1 MAQCIVTG
9 WNFAARHVSLRVCL
23 TPCAAIVIS
32 PFWLLV
38 KLNITERKLVSGEL
52 HVGNCCCLF
61 IYLHFGSHC
70 TFLGVLQIIS
80 QSMKAANREWFDL
93 ISPGLF
99 FKTCFLQVCYIVV
112 LTLIEVNNIESFT
125 Y

>member
-1 MAQCIVTG
+1 MAQCVVTG

-61 IYLHFGSHC
+61 IYIYTSAALGH
-70 TFLGVLQIIS
+70 FLGFANRFTE
-80 QSMKAANREWFDL
+80 KAANRKWSDL
-93 ISPGLF
+93 ISPDL
-99 FKTCFLQVCYIVV
+99 
-112 LTLIEVNNIESFT
+112 
-125 Y
+125 